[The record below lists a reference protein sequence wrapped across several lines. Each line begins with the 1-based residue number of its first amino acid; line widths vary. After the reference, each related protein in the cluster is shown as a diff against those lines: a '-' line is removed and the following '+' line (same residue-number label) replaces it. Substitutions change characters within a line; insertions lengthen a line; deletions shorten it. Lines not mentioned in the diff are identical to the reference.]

1 MGKQQGRKAP
11 VNLRKSPSWSVES
24 TVAYWFPRFAM
35 ASGEAVSSC
44 KLFGIASTL
53 MSSEISLGS
62 LCWAGLAK
70 ALGRASARRRMRE
83 AEVMENSTWERE
95 ELRKSGLQLKE
106 VGGSNRK
113 QLEGGK
119 SLVNCHETHNHTR
132 FDTRRADRQHDAVWH
147 YGMVH
152 CRKLFRNETAFPS
165 APSICRCS

>member
-1 MGKQQGRKAP
+1 MSLLLAVGDPFESATDHEVP
-11 VNLRKSPSWSVES
+11 IDPSWSVES
-24 TVAYWFPRFAM
+24 TVAYWFPGFAM

-106 VGGSNRK
+106 VGGD
-113 QLEGGK
+113 GGGG
-119 SLVNCHETHNHTR
+119 VAR
-132 FDTRRADRQHDAVWH
+132 
-147 YGMVH
+147 
-152 CRKLFRNETAFPS
+152 
-165 APSICRCS
+165 

>member
-1 MGKQQGRKAP
+1 MSLLLAVGDPFESATDHEVP
-11 VNLRKSPSWSVES
+11 IDPSWSVES
-24 TVAYWFPRFAM
+24 TVAYWFPGFAM

-106 VGGSNRK
+106 VGGD
-113 QLEGGK
+113 GG
-119 SLVNCHETHNHTR
+119 
-132 FDTRRADRQHDAVWH
+132 
-147 YGMVH
+147 G
-152 CRKLFRNETAFPS
+152 
-165 APSICRCS
+165 